1 MQPKIEVAGVNSLLV
16 RFSDQVDR
24 SLITYIGRFCEKL
37 KQDFADHLVD
47 LIPSYTT
54 VLVTYDLLKTSDAQV
69 RDQLTSLLIDLEKEQ
84 KEGALSQ
91 VPARCITLP
100 VCYDRIYA
108 PDIVELSK
116 QLQLD
121 IDEIIQLHSA
131 QRYQVYAVGFSPGFG
146 YLGELDARLRVSRLA
161 TPRTQVPAGSV
172 AIAELNTAVYPQETP
187 GGWWLIGRCPISM
200 FDKTRE
206 QPCLFSAGDEVIF
219 EPISAIEYKRLQS

>member
-1 MQPKIEVAGVNSLLV
+1 MNSLLV
-16 RFSDQVDR
+16 RFSDEVDR

-37 KQDFADHLVD
+37 KQHFGDYLID

-54 VLVTYDLLKTSDAQV
+54 LLITYDLLKTSDAQV
-69 RDQLTSLLIDLEKEQ
+69 RDQLTSLLIELVEEQ
-84 KEGALSQ
+84 EEGTLSQ

-100 VCYDRIYA
+100 VCYDEAYA
-108 PDIVELSK
+108 PDLVALST

-121 IDEIIQLHSA
+121 IDEIIQLHSTK
-131 QRYQVYAVGFSPGFG
+131 RYQVYAVGFSPGFG
-146 YLGELDARLRVSRLA
+146 YLGELDAQLKVPRLA

-187 GGWWLIGRCPISM
+187 GGWWLIGRCPIPM

-206 QPCLFSAGDEVIF
+206 QPCLFSAGDEVVF
-219 EPISAIEYKRLQS
+219 EPISSDAFKRLQS